1 MKHSSKLAFIL
12 PSNWQGWLLRG
23 VSASLLIVIL
33 AVTGAAGAEEQSG
46 FSSQPQNGASET
58 VVQESEKLGTN
69 ELSSESVSPP
79 NRWRRRIPLPQV
91 TASQADTTQLM
102 S

>member
-1 MKHSSKLAFIL
+1 M
-12 PSNWQGWLLRG
+12 
-23 VSASLLIVIL
+23 IL

-79 NRWRRRIPLPQV
+79 PTGGGGEYRFPKLLP
-91 TASQADTTQLM
+91 ARPILLN
-102 S
+102 